1 MNIKMKKVI
10 TAAASVIVNRTG
22 DVTTEDGNLATVDI
36 ESLLELQLA
45 IVDAFDLDNDDVE
58 IKDVFKI
65 NSLLANNQQDTSK

>member
-1 MNIKMKKVI
+1 MDTEMKKVI
-10 TAAASVIVNRTG
+10 SAAASVIVNRTG

>member
-1 MNIKMKKVI
+1 MKKVI
-10 TAAASVIVNRTG
+10 TAAATVIVNRTG

-65 NSLLANNQQDTSK
+65 NSLLANN

>member
-1 MNIKMKKVI
+1 MKKVI
-10 TAAASVIVNRTG
+10 TAAASVIINRTG

>member
-65 NSLLANNQQDTSK
+65 NSLLANN

>member
-36 ESLLELQLA
+36 ESLLELQIA